1 MYQINRLYALNL
13 HNVKAQLHLNSKL
26 VTKKIKFLKLNDKK
40 ELLQKHYQIRTIRG
54 GALCGENFD
63 WWKLG
68 VIWRMIIGCLDI
80 QRWKSM
86 GLWKK

>member
-40 ELLQKHYQIRTIRG
+40 ELLQKHYELELLEG
-54 GALCGENFD
+54 GPHVERILTG
-63 WWKLG
+63 G
-68 VIWRMIIGCLDI
+68 
-80 QRWKSM
+80 S
-86 GLWKK
+86 